1 MTTLISFLRKDMGR
15 VYVGAQGET
24 AHGSSLNWSLM
35 NTNTTGKQDIIL
47 GVIVFL
53 AGFLALGF
61 ATSSLSLLTAVV
73 SWIAGI
79 YMIIRGVRKNRA

>member
-1 MTTLISFLRKDMGR
+1 
-15 VYVGAQGET
+15 
-24 AHGSSLNWSLM
+24 M

-61 ATSSLSLLTAVV
+61 ATSSLSLITAVV

-79 YMIIRGVRKNRA
+79 YMIIRGVRKNRG

>member
-1 MTTLISFLRKDMGR
+1 
-15 VYVGAQGET
+15 
-24 AHGSSLNWSLM
+24 M

-61 ATSSLSLLTAVV
+61 ATSSLSLITAVV

-79 YMIIRGVRKNRA
+79 YMIIRGVRKNRV

>member
-1 MTTLISFLRKDMGR
+1 
-15 VYVGAQGET
+15 
-24 AHGSSLNWSLM
+24 M

-61 ATSSLSLLTAVV
+61 ATSSLSLITAVV

-79 YMIIRGVRKNRA
+79 YMIIRGLRKNRG

>member
-1 MTTLISFLRKDMGR
+1 
-15 VYVGAQGET
+15 
-24 AHGSSLNWSLM
+24 M

-61 ATSSLSLLTAVV
+61 ATSSLSIITAVV

-79 YMIIRGVRKNRA
+79 YMIIRGVRKNRG

>member
-1 MTTLISFLRKDMGR
+1 
-15 VYVGAQGET
+15 
-24 AHGSSLNWSLM
+24 M